1 MNTQSEKTNSAKSLS
16 ETQNPRIIESINK
29 IVNQD
34 IKDDIWNDLST
45 DQKNEIDKAS
55 LEIKNGE
62 VMDYDVFIAKHR

>member
-16 ETQNPRIIESINK
+16 ETQNPSIIESINK
-29 IVNQD
+29 IGNQD